1 MRLLSTSV
9 AFTCNISPKNAK
21 IQNLFSITC
30 HSFLREVQTDEIIK
44 LKIFSKR
51 HIFSCKLIHLSEL
64 PLNLLIVRSSFF
76 LFLFISFTVSFYTPS
91 FQKIINS
98 IGGAL
103 ALEPLIDFS
112 RRDFLRNLNELTKVS
127 LTVISQGTY
136 CISFRIIYFR
146 LYKNYTE

>member
-21 IQNLFSITC
+21 IQNLFSIMC
-30 HSFLREVQTDEIIK
+30 HLFLRAVQTDEIIK

-64 PLNLLIVRSSFF
+64 PLNLLIVRNSFF
-76 LFLFISFTVSFYTPS
+76 FFSYLSRLLFLFILS